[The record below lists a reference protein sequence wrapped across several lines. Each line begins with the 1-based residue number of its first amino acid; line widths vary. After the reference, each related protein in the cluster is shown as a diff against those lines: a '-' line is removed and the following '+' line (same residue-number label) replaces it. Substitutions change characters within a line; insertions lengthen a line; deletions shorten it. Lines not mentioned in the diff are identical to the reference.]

1 MEISP
6 PPSDIE
12 SRRGDEPI
20 GPGVGA
26 SDTCMTP
33 GIQ

>member
-6 PPSDIE
+6 PPEPPYDIE

-20 GPGVGA
+20 DRRWRLGYRLFA
-26 SDTCMTP
+26 
-33 GIQ
+33 